1 MSRTVAIVFDEN
13 YSSQLEKTA
22 FHTPVW
28 LIDTPENRA
37 AAEEA
42 WRTAIEWPHISVTLF
57 RPLEWEALLQQIAMH
72 ERFDVVEV
80 IGAPLT
86 PAAQRAL
93 DGANF
98 VRLVETPS
106 GFRARR

>member
-42 WRTAIEWPHISVTLF
+42 SGGRSSFSPRWERLPPARWPVGEGVTTIPVPVQTRLLPAGS
-57 RPLEWEALLQQIAMH
+57 RP
-72 ERFDVVEV
+72 
-80 IGAPLT
+80 
-86 PAAQRAL
+86 
-93 DGANF
+93 
-98 VRLVETPS
+98 
-106 GFRARR
+106 ARR